1 MTFACL
7 HIPDFYAQ
15 AVIRLES
22 ELRGRALAV
31 VEAAPPPFRV
41 FALNEAARRA
51 GAEPG
56 MSRVEAAE
64 IPGVEVRRR
73 SPTAENS
80 AHAALLD
87 LARSFSPRFEDLAV
101 DTVTLDLA
109 GLEALLGTPE
119 EIARRLRESAQEL
132 GLEANVALAPN
143 PDAARLAA
151 RGFAGITLIGAGEES
166 DRLGGLPVSVLDPP
180 PEVQETLDRWGIRNF
195 RALATLPPA
204 ELSERLGQEGVRLQ
218 RLARGARLRAL
229 VPAPEPLHFE
239 EAMDLDYP
247 VAELD
252 PLAFILGRLLNQLC
266 ARLAARGRATQELR
280 LVLGVDSQQSTVGG
294 QQSTVDSRELKVES
308 QKPATLDSQLSTL
321 DFADFFTPR
330 APNPESRI
338 LRLPFPTCN
347 ARLLLKLW
355 LLDLEGRPPAAPV
368 LKVALEAEPVR
379 PRVAQGDL
387 FLPRAPDPQKL
398 ELTLA
403 RLKGVVGEDRAGSPE
418 ILDTHRPDALRIRKF
433 TEVGGSF
440 EIRKSKLETR
450 KSKVEGQK
458 SKVPTPDTR
467 LPIRGSQLLT
477 PDAQVPK
484 PGNREP
490 MAMRLFRPPL
500 AAQVK
505 LRDGRPVRVEARS
518 ERGSA
523 ARGTIVRGHVT
534 VSAGPWRTSGDW
546 WTDHPWERDEWDV
559 EVVSCQ
565 WSVVSRQSS
574 VVGCLESIGVESRRS
589 KVERTQLYR
598 IYRDLKKEQWFV
610 EGLYD

>member
-15 AVIRLES
+15 AVARLEP

-31 VEAAPPPFRV
+31 VETAPPPFRV
-41 FALNEAARRA
+41 FALNETARRA

-56 MSRVEAAE
+56 MSRVEVAE

-73 SPTAENS
+73 SPAAEES

-101 DTVTLDLA
+101 DAVTLDLA

-119 EIARRLRESAQEL
+119 EIAQRIGESAREL

-143 PDAARLAA
+143 PDAARLGA

-166 DRLGGLPVSVLDPP
+166 DRLGGLPVSVLDPA
-180 PEVQETLDRWGIRNF
+180 PELLETLDRWGIRTF
-195 RALATLPPA
+195 RALAALPPT
-204 ELSERLGQEGVRLQ
+204 ELSERLGQEGIRLQ

-266 ARLAARGRATQELR
+266 TRLAARGRATQELR
-280 LVLGVDSQQSTVGG
+280 LVLGVEEVDRQQSTVESR
-294 QQSTVDSRELKVES
+294 QS
-308 QKPATLDSQLSTL
+308 LDSL
-321 DFADFFTPR
+321 DFFTPR

-355 LLDLEGRPPAAPV
+355 LLDLEARPPSAPV
-368 LKVALEAEPVR
+368 LKVALKAEPVW

-398 ELTLA
+398 ELTLT
-403 RLKGVVGEDRAGSPE
+403 RLKGVVGEEQAGSPE
-418 ILDTHRPDALRIRKF
+418 LLDTHRPDAFRVSWFAVEVREDRRKARLEGRELKVKRQKAKGKKQKAANSSLEPRF
-433 TEVGGSF
+433 
-440 EIRKSKLETR
+440 SK
-450 KSKVEGQK
+450 
-458 SKVPTPDTR
+458 PD
-467 LPIRGSQLLT
+467 SQLPTLDSR
-477 PDAQVPK
+477 PS
-484 PGNREP
+484 
-490 MAMRLFRPPL
+490 MALRLFRPPL
-500 AAQVK
+500 AAQVE

-518 ERGSA
+518 GRGSS
-523 ARGTIVRGHVT
+523 ARGTVVRGHVT
-534 VSAGPWRTSGDW
+534 ASAGPWRTSGDW

-565 WSVVSRQSS
+565 WSVVSRRPS
-574 VVGCLESIGVESRRS
+574 VVSCLGSIGVEKRRS
-589 KVERTQLYR
+589 KVETTQLYR